1 MLLEMTATSKALGKR
16 VSFNV
21 LLPEKKDGVDA
32 LAQGYKTLWLLHGLA
47 GDHNSWL
54 HNTSIVRYAT
64 EYGCAVVM
72 PNADRSW
79 YADTAYGA
87 NYFTFIT
94 KELPELCR
102 STFKGMS
109 DKREDNII
117 VGLSMGGYGALK
129 AALLCPEQYGFC
141 ASLSGSLD
149 ITRKGRPYDPDLWRA
164 NFGFALE
171 SALALA
177 DSEHDIFSALR
188 RNHANKAPFPKL
200 YMWCGTEDSLL
211 GVNREF
217 HELLN
222 TLGVAHLYE
231 ESEGNHTWH
240 YWDLHVQDALK
251 YLLTDACAEP

>member
-21 LLPEKKDGVDA
+21 LLPEKKDGVGV

-54 HNTSIVRYAT
+54 HNTSIVRYAN

-109 DKREDNII
+109 CVVTTACSILITGISFAFCFLGKRTFLYP
-117 VGLSMGGYGALK
+117 VLSSSK
-129 AALLCPEQYGFC
+129 SSTVIPC
-141 ASLSGSLD
+141 
-149 ITRKGRPYDPDLWRA
+149 
-164 NFGFALE
+164 
-171 SALALA
+171 
-177 DSEHDIFSALR
+177 
-188 RNHANKAPFPKL
+188 
-200 YMWCGTEDSLL
+200 
-211 GVNREF
+211 
-217 HELLN
+217 
-222 TLGVAHLYE
+222 
-231 ESEGNHTWH
+231 
-240 YWDLHVQDALK
+240 
-251 YLLTDACAEP
+251 